1 MRTIVSCVTTIQP
14 LLGKIE
20 LVVSHKSSV
29 SSGIDT
35 NIELNKFITWNLV
48 SRLASLKLNLLHI
61 GGESFGEVQS
71 RFLHWSYL
79 SQRSFTTRQLVK
91 SKLYQLCHR
100 QSYPNEIKADSDS
113 KYLRSNSQFLVK
125 CNQGNQPSLVFLELE
140 NFVLDLSLIPAQ
152 PKFGIINVLIE
163 IPAGSKN
170 KYEFDKDLNAI
181 ALDRVLSSS
190 VQYPYD
196 YGFIPNT
203 LGNDGDPLDGMVII
217 DQPTFPG
224 CVIAARPIGMLEMID
239 GGDRDEKI
247 LCVADKDPRYAH
259 VKSLK
264 DIPQHRLDEISEFFK
279 TYKNLEKK
287 VTEIL
292 GWKDVD
298 AVMPLVQECVAA
310 AKK

>member
-1 MRTIVSCVTTIQP
+1 M
-14 LLGKIE
+14 
-20 LVVSHKSSV
+20 
-29 SSGIDT
+29 
-35 NIELNKFITWNLV
+35 
-48 SRLASLKLNLLHI
+48 
-61 GGESFGEVQS
+61 
-71 RFLHWSYL
+71 
-79 SQRSFTTRQLVK
+79 
-91 SKLYQLCHR
+91 
-100 QSYPNEIKADSDS
+100 
-113 KYLRSNSQFLVK
+113 
-125 CNQGNQPSLVFLELE
+125 
-140 NFVLDLSLIPAQ
+140 DLTLIPAQ
-152 PKFGIINVLIE
+152 PKYGIINVLIE

-170 KYEFDKDLNAI
+170 KYEFDKDMNAM

-203 LGNDGDPLDGMVII
+203 LGNDGDPLDGMVMM

-247 LCVADKDPRYAH
+247 LCVPDKDPRYVN

-264 DIPQHRLDEISEFFK
+264 DVPQHRLDEISEFFK